1 LRSTSRRPII
11 KPMNPHRDERGVII
25 SWLFK
30 LVLFLSVVGVLVFD
44 VGSIL
49 VNVFTLDSAADD
61 TAIALSLIVD
71 PAAVATNDQQVF
83 QQAQLLVASD
93 ATLAG
98 DATVVESGTHVDEQ
112 GVVHVKLRRVADT
125 LVVEQFT
132 ALRKWARATAEGS
145 ASTK

>member
-1 LRSTSRRPII
+1 
-11 KPMNPHRDERGVII
+11 MNPFRNERGVII

-30 LVLFLSVVGVLVFD
+30 LVLFLALVGVIVFD
-44 VGSIL
+44 AGSIL

-71 PAAVATNDQQVF
+71 PDEFGTNDQQVF
-83 QQAQLLVASD
+83 DQASLLVASD
-93 ATLAG
+93 TTLAG
-98 DATVVESGTHVDEQ
+98 DAKVIQNGTHVDEQ